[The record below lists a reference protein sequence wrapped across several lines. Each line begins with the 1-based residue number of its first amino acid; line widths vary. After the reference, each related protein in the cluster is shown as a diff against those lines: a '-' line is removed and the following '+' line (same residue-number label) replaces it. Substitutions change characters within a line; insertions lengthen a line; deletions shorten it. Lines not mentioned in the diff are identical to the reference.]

1 MTEGV
6 TPSQTVGP
14 FFAMR
19 LPWPDGPFVVPED
32 TPGAITIVGR
42 MYDGAGNVI
51 PDGLVE
57 TWQADPAGRFAHPDD
72 PRGPSAAGFAAF
84 RGFGRCPTAVDGS
97 FRIVTLKPG
106 PLPVPDG
113 RERVTEAPHLDV
125 SVFCRGLLDRVV
137 TRLYFPDEQAANAAD
152 PVLASIG
159 EPRRRTLIA
168 VAEPADPAD
177 PAGPGTVLRFDIRLQ
192 GDGET
197 VFFDV

>member
-1 MTEGV
+1 MTEGL

-19 LPWPDGPFVVPED
+19 LPWPDGPFVVPEG

-72 PRGPSAAGFAAF
+72 PRGPSAAGYQSF
-84 RGFGRCPTAVDGS
+84 RGFGRCPTAPDGS
-97 FRIVTLKPG
+97 YRIVTLKPG
-106 PLPVPDG
+106 PLPAPDG
-113 RERVTEAPHLDV
+113 GTEAPHLDV
-125 SVFCRGLLDRVV
+125 SVFARGLLDRLV
-137 TRLYFPDEQAANAAD
+137 TRLYFPDEAAANDRD
-152 PVLASIG
+152 PVLSAVD
-159 EPRRRTLIA
+159 EPGRRQTLIA
-168 VAEPADPAD
+168 RAEPADPGD
-177 PAGPGTVLRFDIRLQ
+177 PSGPGTVLRFDIRLQ
-192 GDGET
+192 GAGET